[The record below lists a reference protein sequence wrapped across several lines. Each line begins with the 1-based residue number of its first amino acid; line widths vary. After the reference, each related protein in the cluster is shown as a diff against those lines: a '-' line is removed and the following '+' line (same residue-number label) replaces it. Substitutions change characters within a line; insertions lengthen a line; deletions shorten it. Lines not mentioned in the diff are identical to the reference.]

1 MSKSQGEAFPFSPAP
16 VPRRGPR
23 YPFVSTKAMAAR
35 ATRAQQ
41 RTLALK
47 RLAARMG
54 WGVR

>member
-1 MSKSQGEAFPFSPAP
+1 MSKSQGKAFPFSPAP